1 MSSQVSCHMLRD
13 RQAQVH
19 DAPHLPCSEARAAAL
34 DLLVAVA
41 LEARARAALRAA
53 PDLSVRLLTAAAAAL
68 GAPADAG
75 AAAALLGNLFMDA
88 AMRGQ
93 VGSAARQFCWRN
105 CTA

>member
-1 MSSQVSCHMLRD
+1 MTHT
-13 RQAQVH
+13 
-19 DAPHLPCSEARAAAL
+19 PHFPCSDAREAAL

-41 LEARARAALRAA
+41 LDARARGALRAA

-68 GAPADAG
+68 GERQDAG

-93 VGSAARQFCWRN
+93 VLRRWLPARSV
-105 CTA
+105 TGT